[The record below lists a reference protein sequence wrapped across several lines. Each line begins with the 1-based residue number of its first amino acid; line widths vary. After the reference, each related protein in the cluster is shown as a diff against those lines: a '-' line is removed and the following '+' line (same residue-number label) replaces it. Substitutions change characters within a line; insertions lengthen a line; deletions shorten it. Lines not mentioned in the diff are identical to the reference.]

1 MYRKIIFSKLS
12 LYKIMFYYTQ
22 SILSQYKLIDKHL
35 YSSQMRM
42 YFAINYAV
50 SKEVCFN
57 FMPDTWLSISQG

>member
-1 MYRKIIFSKLS
+1 
-12 LYKIMFYYTQ
+12 MFYYTQ